1 MLSLYL
7 PLVVRIQCY
16 PILPRS
22 IQQLKK
28 IIKKVHSNAWL
39 VTLFMLFWPAGV
51 FEKMAR
57 FSFTRNKQRI
67 IIKKQLWPIKWV
79 GEGFFF
85 GLRGGKSYEKNNW
98 VLHWVNSFTY
108 ASPVPDFWRQTVLPR
123 SSLSLYWQR
132 VVFNSKFVSIGSRK
146 PSLN

>member
-1 MLSLYL
+1 MFTYLSCVQSFVNIKTDTITKYNFAWFHSKRMLSLYL

-22 IQQLKK
+22 IQQLNK

-98 VLHWVNSFTY
+98 VFT
-108 ASPVPDFWRQTVLPR
+108 L
-123 SSLSLYWQR
+123 
-132 VVFNSKFVSIGSRK
+132 GE
-146 PSLN
+146 